1 MSFSERE
8 YLLALRKGTIATP
21 HFAPLGQ
28 RISEQRAKG
37 NGLFFNP
44 CIIAAPYQG
53 ALNLCLWTNEFTRY
67 QVEFT
72 ASANHTK
79 LEIDL
84 GACGGEVYFDN
95 VSLVEQGESTNLI
108 ANGDFETQGTDGWST
123 SNNTMAQVEY
133 VNTVIHKYQARL
145 HKRMASPDN
154 FFL

>member
-1 MSFSERE
+1 MSKE
-8 YLLALRKGTIATP
+8 
-21 HFAPLGQ
+21 
-28 RISEQRAKG
+28 
-37 NGLFFNP
+37 
-44 CIIAAPYQG
+44 
-53 ALNLCLWTNEFTRY
+53 TNEFTRY

-108 ANGDFETQGTDGWST
+108 ANGDFETQGTDGWSA

-133 VNTVIHKYQARL
+133 ELGEIQEPGILVSVGEAGWATFRTGSNVNISDPSVKAYVAKYEISTAD
-145 HKRMASPDN
+145 APE
-154 FFL
+154 FLGFDGGITSINELNVKD